1 LVNCIIS
8 LNSMPRAGCLPHNC
22 CLYPYGPL
30 RMRIRN
36 VPAKEGARPQAEMK
50 HGVQVLGRA
59 GPAALAGQW

>member
-1 LVNCIIS
+1 
-8 LNSMPRAGCLPHNC
+8 
-22 CLYPYGPL
+22 
-30 RMRIRN
+30 MRIRN